1 MGAIYS
7 EWHYSASPRMRV
19 QGSCNVN
26 VNGTSVSINGS
37 LTNSLKPGYWGYYGY
52 TITGWVDVDGSNWQS
67 FTVGGIGGTGS
78 WNCSGTLG
86 AGNHTVRIRISCG
99 DSRCSARLFNVVVY
113 SEGFT
118 TSDPSRPATN
128 NNIGAI
134 HTNLGSVN
142 QGTVTEYND
151 GRVRWDWSG
160 ESNGYPSSNYIST
173 HNVDCYP
180 SNNSGSAYSV
190 SATQN
195 YGRMSWINMS
205 TIMSQYGLKIG
216 DTLYCWVNTKTQ
228 GGTWLGRVYC
238 GAVRIIPHVPTCS
251 NITISN
257 RSTTSATLSGTFD
270 DKGGTIDKYT
280 FGYRKVGDSNWSD
293 REVTSNSRSLTGLTP
308 NTRYEVRARAHNE
321 TGWGSYKSGIYFWT
335 KPLANKPTVACTA
348 RGSTTATAV
357 VTKNATNY
365 PNINLYDLN
374 YKKSSD
380 SSWINKADQSSN
392 SFSLTGLSPNTKYD
406 IRGRTR
412 TGTGGDGSTAW
423 SSWSNTVSFFTK
435 PQAGTASAQC
445 VRNNTTNSL
454 NIKVNT
460 AGTYAPAVN
469 RYQIRYRLS
478 GSSTWTT
485 MTDSANQTQT
495 ISGLT
500 TGSTYEIQVR
510 ARTSTG
516 LDGTTAWSNW
526 SSSISIRVVKKSTIT
541 DIEFLSN
548 TIDSVTIRVSY
559 TNGYPNA
566 NRIYYA
572 LVPAGSTIPTD
583 PGRISNMYVATSSS
597 PTTITINRDYQG
609 NALAI
614 NRKYV
619 GFIIVNQ
626 YKSGSEWYTAGLDL
640 NSDTSEL
647 VISTSVNV
655 GTMTNVKC
663 VRNNTYNSLT
673 IHAENS
679 GNWTVYAGWEYR
691 YKKSSDSS
699 YDLYWSD
706 YDKNDKTI
714 SSLEPGETYNIQ
726 IRGTTGSVSDSAI
739 YYSDI
744 YELTIRVVKKP
755 QMTLEIYHIRKN
767 EIGIKG
773 KITDTGYPDV
783 TKLQWIYKSP
793 SYITLSYSPNTEVI
807 ANTVN
812 FSGTINPI
820 QNYVFTGLYNTAKY
834 NIVAALTHYK
844 SPSEWYTAGLD
855 HRIDFGINDI
865 ELAMYNTRTS
875 RLKGYSSNWKDV
887 NYIKSWDGSSWKNGG
902 TDKNSESPLPIQQI
916 WGNIRYGN
924 PDLLANF
931 NTNSSANL
939 EKLNIWYPGVDPVR
953 FKSSSEEG
961 NAYGGNLFPDSIE
974 IDFTSL
980 KSEGNVTFNTSR
992 YTVQTS
998 GNSFSM
1004 KLNSNGSVSSESLMS
1019 LIVPLPSNQQIDQV
1033 YVEYCQNIIPYN
1045 SDSADRSSLI
1055 GRYSLNGDYQ
1065 SGNNNIRFINF
1076 TTTQTRFL
1084 AAYPIQLYKDDGYS
1098 LIRLE
1103 FYNGTS
1109 HPSFSKMTKAGT
1121 IFNISNFKIYYTK
1134 L

>member
-37 LTNSLKPGYWGYYGY
+37 LTNSLRPGYWGYYGY

-335 KPLANKPTVACTA
+335 KP
-348 RGSTTATAV
+348 
-357 VTKNATNY
+357 
-365 PNINLYDLN
+365 
-374 YKKSSD
+374 
-380 SSWINKADQSSN
+380 
-392 SFSLTGLSPNTKYD
+392 
-406 IRGRTR
+406 
-412 TGTGGDGSTAW
+412 
-423 SSWSNTVSFFTK
+423 
-435 PQAGTASAQC
+435 QAGTASAQC

-460 AGTYAPAVN
+460 AGTYSPAVN

-706 YDKNDKTI
+706 YDKNDKII

-767 EIGIKG
+767 KIGIKG

-902 TDKNSESPLPIQQI
+902 TDKNSESHLPIQQI

-953 FKSSSEEG
+953 FKSSSEED

-1098 LIRLE
+1098 LVRLE

>member
-1 MGAIYS
+1 M
-7 EWHYSASPRMRV
+7 
-19 QGSCNVN
+19 NF
-26 VNGTSVSINGS
+26 
-37 LTNSLKPGYWGYYGY
+37 WG
-52 TITGWVDVDGSNWQS
+52 
-67 FTVGGIGGTGS
+67 F
-78 WNCSGTLG
+78 
-86 AGNHTVRIRISCG
+86 
-99 DSRCSARLFNVVVY
+99 
-113 SEGFT
+113 
-118 TSDPSRPATN
+118 
-128 NNIGAI
+128 
-134 HTNLGSVN
+134 
-142 QGTVTEYND
+142 
-151 GRVRWDWSG
+151 
-160 ESNGYPSSNYIST
+160 
-173 HNVDCYP
+173 
-180 SNNSGSAYSV
+180 
-190 SATQN
+190 
-195 YGRMSWINMS
+195 
-205 TIMSQYGLKIG
+205 
-216 DTLYCWVNTKTQ
+216 
-228 GGTWLGRVYC
+228 
-238 GAVRIIPHVPTCS
+238 
-251 NITISN
+251 
-257 RSTTSATLSGTFD
+257 
-270 DKGGTIDKYT
+270 
-280 FGYRKVGDSNWSD
+280 
-293 REVTSNSRSLTGLTP
+293 
-308 NTRYEVRARAHNE
+308 
-321 TGWGSYKSGIYFWT
+321 
-335 KPLANKPTVACTA
+335 
-348 RGSTTATAV
+348 
-357 VTKNATNY
+357 
-365 PNINLYDLN
+365 
-374 YKKSSD
+374 
-380 SSWINKADQSSN
+380 
-392 SFSLTGLSPNTKYD
+392 
-406 IRGRTR
+406 
-412 TGTGGDGSTAW
+412 
-423 SSWSNTVSFFTK
+423 
-435 PQAGTASAQC
+435 
-445 VRNNTTNSL
+445 
-454 NIKVNT
+454 
-460 AGTYAPAVN
+460 
-469 RYQIRYRLS
+469 
-478 GSSTWTT
+478 
-485 MTDSANQTQT
+485 
-495 ISGLT
+495 
-500 TGSTYEIQVR
+500 
-510 ARTSTG
+510 
-516 LDGTTAWSNW
+516 
-526 SSSISIRVVKKSTIT
+526 SISEARVI
-541 DIEFLSN
+541 
-548 TIDSVTIRVSY
+548 
-559 TNGYPNA
+559 
-566 NRIYYA
+566 
-572 LVPAGSTIPTD
+572 
-583 PGRISNMYVATSSS
+583 
-597 PTTITINRDYQG
+597 
-609 NALAI
+609 
-614 NRKYV
+614 
-619 GFIIVNQ
+619 
-626 YKSGSEWYTAGLDL
+626 
-640 NSDTSEL
+640 
-647 VISTSVNV
+647 
-655 GTMTNVKC
+655 
-663 VRNNTYNSLT
+663 
-673 IHAENS
+673 
-679 GNWTVYAGWEYR
+679 
-691 YKKSSDSS
+691 
-699 YDLYWSD
+699 D
-706 YDKNDKTI
+706 YDKNDKII

-767 EIGIKG
+767 KIGIKG

-902 TDKNSESPLPIQQI
+902 TDKNPESPLLIQQI

-953 FKSSSEEG
+953 FKSSSEED

-1098 LIRLE
+1098 LVRLE

>member
-1 MGAIYS
+1 MGTIYS
-7 EWHYSASPRMRV
+7 EWHYSAAPRMRV

-26 VNGTSVSINGS
+26 VNDTSVSINGS
-37 LTNSLKPGYWGYYGY
+37 LTNSLRPGYWGHYGY
-52 TITGWVDVDGSNWQS
+52 TITGWVDVDGYNWQS

-99 DSRCSARLFNVVVY
+99 DSGCSARLFNVEVY

-128 NNIGAI
+128 NNTGAI

-160 ESNGYPSSNYIST
+160 ESNGYPSSNYISS

-180 SNNSGSAYSV
+180 SNDSGPAYSV

-216 DTLYCWVNTKTQ
+216 DTLYCWVNTVTQ

-238 GAVRIIPHVPTCS
+238 GAVRIIPYVPTCS

-293 REVTSNSRSLTGLTP
+293 GEVTSNSRSLTGLTP

-321 TGWGSYKSGIYFWT
+321 TGWGSYKSDIYFW
-335 KPLANKPTVACTA
+335 
-348 RGSTTATAV
+348 
-357 VTKNATNY
+357 
-365 PNINLYDLN
+365 
-374 YKKSSD
+374 
-380 SSWINKADQSSN
+380 
-392 SFSLTGLSPNTKYD
+392 
-406 IRGRTR
+406 
-412 TGTGGDGSTAW
+412 
-423 SSWSNTVSFFTK
+423 TK

-460 AGTYAPAVN
+460 AGTYDPAVN

-516 LDGTTAWSNW
+516 LDGTTTWSNW
-526 SSSISIRVVKKSTIT
+526 SSSISVRVVKKSTIT

-559 TNGYPNA
+559 TNDYPNA

-626 YKSGSEWYTAGLDL
+626 YKSESEWYTAELDL

-706 YDKNDKTI
+706 YDKNDKII

-902 TDKNSESPLPIQQI
+902 TDKNSESHLPIQQI

-953 FKSSSEEG
+953 FKSSSEED

-998 GNSFSM
+998 ENSFSM